1 MATVASS
8 DLLTSILE
16 EAKKTGGTIRQAI
29 DVVNSNATKLEDS
42 FQRTQAIQRKSADA
56 AATIV
61 GVQQAGRLEVENA
74 IQQAAI
80 QLGADLKD
88 VSGKQAQ
95 LAQRYLQARAD
106 QQKNL
111 DTIVSKNSV
120 SIFENP
126 LQWVA
131 NQFTVNADI
140 RQFKN
145 NDAIATV
152 ASKTIDE
159 TNRLLDTR
167 AQAAARLQ
175 STVTQASAA
184 AAVEVARANVN
195 LQAED
200 TLRQSVL
207 ANSRAVQDI
216 VNLQGSALQVLNTSY
231 SAVNQ
236 QTQIRIAL
244 ENLETARR
252 GEQRQ
257 VERMSQ
263 DAAAGNY
270 VQSMI
275 VQGYKTL
282 YPTQPEKWEVPNSPK
297 MLALIS
303 GKVPLDGEMKAAYDL
318 GVINSKVSPDGSTR
332 ILGTSPVE
340 VLKNLQFR
348 PELAADSRAVV
359 QMYSDVAQ
367 ATIASPK
374 YKQLVAAKDVEGA
387 NKLVNDA
394 IKEAFA
400 AQSAL
405 VKDPSNPYYLP
416 NVMEIVRQTPAL
428 KDYKLTQEV
437 LAPAAAAGID
447 LSNPSAVFGQVVD
460 AVRKGKIPVNEA
472 AIQLST
478 IYRQGQRVNI
488 ASKQFSNL
496 GIEPLEA
503 YNVKINAGGFL
514 DDTVNMASPTEIIR
528 AMMKANVMYG
538 ISVGPAA
545 GLGGITMPAGTVP
558 VPMMVP
564 PRK

>member
-29 DVVNSNATKLEDS
+29 DTVNSNATKVEES
-42 FQRTQAIQRKSADA
+42 FQRTQAIQRRSADA

-61 GVQQAGRLEVENA
+61 GVQQAGRLELENA
-74 IQQAAI
+74 LQAAAL
-80 QLGADLKD
+80 QLGADLND
-88 VSGKQAQ
+88 VSGRQAE
-95 LAQRYLQARAD
+95 LAQRYIRARAD
-106 QQKNL
+106 QQRNL

-131 NQFTVNADI
+131 NQITVNADI

-159 TNRLLDTR
+159 TNRLLDAR

-175 STVTQASAA
+175 STVTAASAA

-195 LQAED
+195 LQAEE
-200 TLRQSVL
+200 TFRQGIL

-236 QTQIRIAL
+236 QTQINIAL
-244 ENLETARR
+244 ENLAAARR
-252 GEQRQ
+252 AEQRQ
-257 VERMSQ
+257 VENMSR

-297 MLALIS
+297 LLALIS

-318 GVINSKVSPDGSTR
+318 GVINSKVSPDGTTR
-332 ILGTSPVE
+332 ILGTSPIE
-340 VLKNLQFR
+340 VLRNLQFR
-348 PELAADSRAVV
+348 PELAADSRAVI

-405 VKDPSNPYYLP
+405 VKDASNPYYLP
-416 NVMEIVRQTPAL
+416 NVMQIINQTPAL
-428 KDYKLTQEV
+428 KEYKLTQEI

-460 AVRKGKIPVNEA
+460 AVRKGKIPVNQA
-472 AIQLST
+472 AIELST

-488 ASKQFSNL
+488 ASKQLSNL
-496 GIEPLEA
+496 GIAPLEA
-503 YNVKINAGGFL
+503 YNVKINTGGML
-514 DDTVNMASPTEIIR
+514 DETVNMASPTEIIR
-528 AMMKANVMYG
+528 AMMKANIMYG

-545 GLGGITMPAGTVP
+545 GLGGMTMPAGAVP
-558 VPMMVP
+558 VPMIVP
-564 PRK
+564 PKK